1 MEGPLQ
7 KMEGP
12 FQKLS
17 LRLRCS
23 SQLISLA
30 SFLVWS
36 CSCEALHKQDNLEMI
51 LARII
56 LGGSTTSV
64 ADEAKELKK
73 EHIYTAGQSGNL
85 LFLDFIKSDCLS

>member
-12 FQKLS
+12 LQKLS
-17 LRLRCS
+17 LRVRCS

-73 EHIYTAGQSGNL
+73 SIFTQQDSQEIFIVSG
-85 LFLDFIKSDCLS
+85 FYQV

>member
-12 FQKLS
+12 LQKLS
-17 LRLRCS
+17 LRVRCS

-73 EHIYTAGQSGNL
+73 SIFTQQDSQEIYC
-85 LFLDFIKSDCLS
+85 FWILSSLIV